1 MKKRSFLLFG
11 LMAVVLGVGT
21 ISASAQGK
29 VLRAD
34 IPFEFTVGKVALPA
48 GEYSITL
55 PHTGGANTISFRS
68 TDGESFGLAMTNWV
82 NSKKAEN
89 GTGLTFIKSGDTY
102 YLYQV
107 HVAGREIG
115 QEVLRSGKLVQTEI
129 ARKTIALKPARS

>member
-1 MKKRSFLLFG
+1 
-11 LMAVVLGVGT
+11 MAIVLGVGA

-55 PHTGGANTISFRS
+55 PQTGGANTISFRS
-68 TDGESFGLAMTNWV
+68 TDGESFGMALTNWV

-89 GTGLTFIKSGDTY
+89 GTGLTFIKSGDKF

-107 HVAGREIG
+107 HVEGREVG

-129 ARKTIALKPARS
+129 ARKTVALKPARS

>member
-11 LMAVVLGVGT
+11 LMAVVLGIGT

-55 PHTGGANTISFRS
+55 PPTGGANTVSFRS
-68 TDGESFGLAMTNWV
+68 VDGESFGMALTNWV
-82 NSKKAEN
+82 NSNKAKASN
-89 GTGLTFIKSGDTY
+89 GLTFIKSGDKY
-102 YLYQV
+102 HLYQV
-107 HVAGREIG
+107 HVEGLEIG
-115 QEVLRSGKLVQTEI
+115 REVLRSGKLVQTEI
-129 ARKTIALKPARS
+129 ARKTVEPKPARS